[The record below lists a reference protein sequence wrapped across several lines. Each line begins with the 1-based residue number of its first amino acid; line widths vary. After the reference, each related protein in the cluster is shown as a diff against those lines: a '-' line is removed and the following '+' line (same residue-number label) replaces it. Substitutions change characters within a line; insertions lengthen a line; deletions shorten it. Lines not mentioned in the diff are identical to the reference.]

1 MTRTLPAVVICVF
14 FLTGCAT
21 AQKVQRQ
28 REYLE
33 ETEMAVGEIAEAVT
47 GRELTEEEKKRL
59 EDQIKNDPEAQ
70 SAMQAIAD
78 SHTKPLRM
86 KYSPATGKRYAGHLE
101 VDPETGVKLL
111 WLDDE

>member
-1 MTRTLPAVVICVF
+1 MHRLPIVVACVVL
-14 FLTGCAT
+14 LTGCQT
-21 AQKVQRQ
+21 VRKVERQ

-33 ETEMAVGEIAEAVT
+33 ETEVAVGAIAEAVT
-47 GRELTEEEKKRL
+47 GQELSEEEKERL
-59 EDQIKNDPEAQ
+59 QQQIRNDPEAR
-70 SAMQAIAD
+70 SAVQAIAD

-111 WLDDE
+111 WLDEE